1 MALTSYSTLKTA
13 VANYLGRSDLTSQI
27 PDFITLAEVRLSR
40 EIRTRKLLKSV
51 TTSTTAGDS
60 TVEIPSDFLEMR
72 DIYLSGNPRISLS
85 YESPSAFTR
94 NAQAE
99 ISGKPGFYTLLGQEF
114 EFAPIPDK
122 AYTVELLYYFKPVAL
137 SDSVASNEFLA
148 NYPDALLYASLAEA
162 EPYLMNDARIGVWAQ
177 LYDRAI
183 ANINTSDQ
191 NSEFAG
197 VPLSMSVTSR

>member
-27 PDFITLAEVRLSR
+27 PDFITLAELRLSR

-51 TTSTTAGDS
+51 TTTTTAGDS
-60 TVEIPSDFLEMR
+60 TVEIPADFLEMR
-72 DIYLSGNPRISLS
+72 DIYLSGNPRITLN

-99 ISGKPGFYTLLGQEF
+99 VSGKPGFYTMLGQEF

-122 AYTVELLYYFKPVAL
+122 AYTVELLYYFRPEAL
-137 SDSVASNEFLA
+137 SDNNASNEFLA

-162 EPYLMNDARIGVWAQ
+162 EPYLMNDARVQVWAQ
-177 LYDRAI
+177 LYDRAVQ
-183 ANINTSDQ
+183 NINVSDQ

-197 VPLSMSVTSR
+197 VPLTMSVTSR

>member
-1 MALTSYSTLKTA
+1 
-13 VANYLGRSDLTSQI
+13 V
-27 PDFITLAEVRLSR
+27 TLAELRLSR

-51 TTSTTAGDS
+51 TTTTTAGDS

-72 DIYLSGNPRISLS
+72 DIYLSGNPRITLN
-85 YESPSAFTR
+85 YESPSSFTR
-94 NAQAE
+94 NAKAE
-99 ISGKPGFYTLLGQEF
+99 ESGKPGFYTLLGQEF
-114 EFAPIPDK
+114 ELAPIPDK
-122 AYTVELLYYFKPVAL
+122 AYTVELLYYFKPVAM

-148 NYPDALLYASLAEA
+148 NYPDALLYASLLES
-162 EPYLMNDARIGVWAQ
+162 EPYLMNDARIAVWSS

-183 ANINTSDQ
+183 NNINTSDQ

>member
-13 VANYLGRSDLTSQI
+13 VANYLGRSDLTTQI
-27 PDFITLAEVRLSR
+27 PDFITLAELRLSR

-51 TTSTTAGDS
+51 TTSTAVGDS

-72 DIYLSGNPRISLS
+72 DLYLSGNPRISLT
-85 YESPSAFTR
+85 YNSPSAFTR
-94 NAQAE
+94 NADAE
-99 ISGKPGFYTLLGQEF
+99 TSGKPSFYTMLGQEF
-114 EFAPIPDK
+114 EFAPVPDK
-122 AYTVELLYYFKPVAL
+122 VYTVELLYYFKPTPL

-148 NYPDALLYASLAEA
+148 NYPDALLYATLSEA
-162 EPYLMNDARIGVWAQ
+162 EPYLMNDARIQVWAS

-183 ANINTSDQ
+183 NNINTSDQ

-197 VPLSMSVTSR
+197 VPLTMSVTSR

>member
-51 TTSTTAGDS
+51 TTSTVAGDS

-99 ISGKPGFYTLLGQEF
+99 VSGKPGFYTLLGQEF

-122 AYTVELLYYFKPVAL
+122 VYTVELLYYFKPTAM
-137 SDSVASNEFLA
+137 SDSVSSNEFLA
-148 NYPDALLYASLAEA
+148 NYPDALLYAALLES
-162 EPYLMNDARIGVWAQ
+162 EPYLMNDARIAVWSS

>member
-27 PDFITLAEVRLSR
+27 PDFITLAELRLSR

-60 TVEIPSDFLEMR
+60 TVALPSDFLELR
-72 DIYLSGNPRISLS
+72 DIYLDGNPRISLQ
-85 YESPSAFTR
+85 YLSPSTFTR
-94 NAQAE
+94 NAQATV
-99 ISGKPGFYTLLGQEF
+99 SGKPAVYTTLGQEF

-122 AYTVELLYYFKPVAL
+122 AYTVELLYYFKPVAM

-148 NYPDALLYASLAEA
+148 NYPDALLYATLAEA
-162 EPYLMNDARIGVWAQ
+162 EPYLMNDARIQVWSSM
-177 LYDRAI
+177 YDRAVN
-183 ANINTSDQ
+183 NISVSDED
-191 NSEFAG
+191 SEFSA
-197 VPLSMSVTSR
+197 VPLQMSVTTR

>member
-1 MALTSYSTLKTA
+1 MALTSYSSLKTA

-27 PDFITLAEVRLSR
+27 PDFITLAELRLSR

-51 TTSTTAGDS
+51 TTSTVAGDS

-72 DIYLSGNPRISLS
+72 DIYLSGNPRITLN

-94 NAQAE
+94 NAQTE
-99 ISGKPGFYTLLGQEF
+99 VSGKPGFYTMLGQEF
-114 EFAPIPDK
+114 EFAPVPDK
-122 AYTVELLYYFKPVAL
+122 VYTVELLYYYKPTPM

-148 NYPDALLYASLAEA
+148 NYPDALLYASLLEA
-162 EPYLMNDARIGVWAQ
+162 EPYIMNDARMTVWSSM
-177 LYDRAI
+177 YDRAI
-183 ANINTSDQ
+183 NNINTSDQ

-197 VPLSMSVTSR
+197 VPLTMSVTSR

>member
-1 MALTSYSTLKTA
+1 MALTSYSSLKTEI
-13 VANYLGRSDLTSQI
+13 ANYLGRSDLTSQI
-27 PDFITLAEVRLSR
+27 PTFITLAELRLSR

-51 TTSTTAGDS
+51 TTTTTAGDS

-72 DIYLSGNPRISLS
+72 DMYLSGNPRISLN
-85 YESPSAFTR
+85 YNSPSAFTR

-99 ISGKPGFYTLLGQEF
+99 ISGKPGFYTILGQEF

-122 AYTVELLYYFKPVAL
+122 AYTVELLYYFKPTAM
-137 SDSVASNEFLA
+137 SDSVSSNEFLA

-162 EPYLMNDARIGVWAQ
+162 EPYLMNDARIQVWSS

-183 ANINTSDQ
+183 ANINVGDQ

-197 VPLSMSVTSR
+197 VPLTMSVTSR

>member
-27 PDFITLAEVRLSR
+27 PDFITLAELRLSR

-60 TVEIPSDFLEMR
+60 TVALPSDFLELR
-72 DIYLSGNPRISLS
+72 DIYLDGNPRISLQ
-85 YESPSAFTR
+85 YLSPSTFTR
-94 NAQAE
+94 NAQATV
-99 ISGKPGFYTLLGQEF
+99 SGKPAVYTTLGQEF

-122 AYTVELLYYFKPVAL
+122 AYTVELLYYFKPTPM

-148 NYPDALLYASLAEA
+148 NYPDALLYATLAEA
-162 EPYLMNDARIGVWAQ
+162 EPYLMNDARIQVWSSM
-177 LYDRAI
+177 YDRAI
-183 ANINTSDQ
+183 SNITIGDQ
-191 NSEFAG
+191 DSEYSA
-197 VPLSMSVTSR
+197 VPLQMSVTTR

>member
-27 PDFITLAEVRLSR
+27 PDFITLAEVRLAR

-51 TTSTTAGDS
+51 TTTTTAGDS

-72 DIYLSGNPRISLS
+72 DIYLAGNPRITLN
-85 YESPSAFTR
+85 YESPSSFTR

-99 ISGKPGFYTLLGQEF
+99 ESGKPGFYTLLGQEF
-114 EFAPIPDK
+114 DLAPIPDK

-148 NYPDALLYASLAEA
+148 NYPDALLYASLLES
-162 EPYLMNDARIGVWAQ
+162 EPYLMNDARIAVWSS

-183 ANINTSDQ
+183 NNINTSDQ

>member
-27 PDFITLAEVRLSR
+27 PDFITLAELRLSR

-51 TTSTTAGDS
+51 TTTTTAGDS

-72 DIYLSGNPRISLS
+72 DMYLSGNPRISLT
-85 YESPSAFTR
+85 YNSPSAYTR

-99 ISGKPGFYTLLGQEF
+99 ESGRPVVYTMLGQEF

-122 AYTVELLYYFKPVAL
+122 AYTVELLYYFKPTPL

-148 NYPDALLYASLAEA
+148 NYPDALLYASLSEA
-162 EPYLMNDARIGVWAQ
+162 EPYLMNDARIQVWAS

-197 VPLSMSVTSR
+197 VPLTMSVTSR

>member
-51 TTSTTAGDS
+51 TTSTVAGDS

-99 ISGKPGFYTLLGQEF
+99 VSGKPGFYTLLGQEF

-122 AYTVELLYYFKPVAL
+122 VYTVELLYYFKPTAM
-137 SDSVASNEFLA
+137 SDSVSSNEFLA
-148 NYPDALLYASLAEA
+148 NYPDALLYAALLES
-162 EPYLMNDARIGVWAQ
+162 EPYLMNDARIAVWSS

-183 ANINTSDQ
+183 TNINNSDQ

-197 VPLSMSVTSR
+197 VPLTMSVTSR